1 MRILRVLVL
10 LKQLTIKKKTHK
22 VVILEDIYRL
32 KKKKRIDV
40 FTFVCYFSH
49 TRKFRIIKTPKL
61 VKLARKKRSLTDPT
75 FTFLS
80 VLFRS
85 NARKKIENHCPVGEL
100 VKAYPAR
107 DLVHT
112 M

>member
-22 VVILEDIYRL
+22 VVILEDIYRF
-32 KKKKRIDV
+32 KKKRIDV

-49 TRKFRIIKTPKL
+49 TKKFRIIKTPKL

-80 VLFRS
+80 VLFCS